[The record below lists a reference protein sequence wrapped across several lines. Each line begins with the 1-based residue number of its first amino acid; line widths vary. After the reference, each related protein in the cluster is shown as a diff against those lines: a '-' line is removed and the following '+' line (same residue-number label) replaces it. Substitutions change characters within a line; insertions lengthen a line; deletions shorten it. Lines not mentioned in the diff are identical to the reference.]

1 VTLYVYLH
9 LGVSSKWA
17 GGLLGSH
24 FPARVGSFIQ
34 GLLYF
39 RFYSWVL
46 SQSERWWG
54 SVIDSSKP
62 ARSRFDPG
70 NRLPWDVFYLK
81 TRINFFLQRFASASQ
96 RSFCLLFKFL
106 LLALRLAARLDGL
119 AGGRRKGAGI
129 VWHWLSAGQQSNLRL
144 WRGAF

>member
-9 LGVSSKWA
+9 IGVSSKWA
-17 GGLLGSH
+17 GGHLGSH
-24 FPARVGSFIQ
+24 LPARVGSFIQ

-39 RFYSWVL
+39 RFYSWGF

-70 NRLPWDVFYLK
+70 NKLLWDVFYLK
-81 TRINFFLQRFASASQ
+81 THINFFTKIRIDKSTFVLLTLQIP
-96 RSFCLLFKFL
+96 
-106 LLALRLAARLDGL
+106 ALGPPLSSPNWRW
-119 AGGRRKGAGI
+119 AGARRKGVGI
-129 VWHWLSAGQQSNLRL
+129 VWQWLSAGQQSNLRL